1 MLQNTPADLDLHV
14 TLLGKEWRPVVSA
27 KDLGVYVDATLS
39 FDDAHITSVTSSCLS
54 SLSQINSVKH
64 LLERNTLF
72 NVINALVFS
81 KLYYCSSIWS
91 STTKKNINKLQNVQN
106 FAATLSL
113 FLQNWNGCQSN
124 PCLSTRIGYSFLSVW
139 GDWPLT
145 ISLRSSKRG
154 LKFTIKTRNKNK
166 MDITGYRTAAGQ
178 RTFHYEQFRCG
189 IPYPKGSLS

>member
-1 MLQNTPADLDLHV
+1 MIPNYMSFLVKDIDGAARQITEDLRKIAALCCQNSLLINPDKTKLLLIGTCQMLQNTPADLDLHV

-64 LLERNTLF
+64 LLERNTLL

-106 FAATLSL
+106 FAATLPL
-113 FLQNWNGCQSN
+113 FLQN
-124 PCLSTRIGYSFLSVW
+124 
-139 GDWPLT
+139 
-145 ISLRSSKRG
+145 
-154 LKFTIKTRNKNK
+154 
-166 MDITGYRTAAGQ
+166 
-178 RTFHYEQFRCG
+178 
-189 IPYPKGSLS
+189 